1 VSSCKNGAPLCHRGG
16 GAQRR
21 HCGMAGTGIA
31 PAGQVP
37 KLCHFSQSGGRRLI
51 RRICRANLSADFIR
65 VNIAPLAPTEAR
77 RASLATRGMHSL
89 SARRA
94 ACAGFATGNTALRRL
109 KRRYQTARPS
119 APSEQ
124 PLFNPH
130 YPIHRR
136 CPQA

>member
-1 VSSCKNGAPLCHRGG
+1 MRTCVSSCKNGAPLCHRGG

-37 KLCHFSQSGGRRLI
+37 KLCHFSQSGGRRFIGGI
-51 RRICRANLSADFIR
+51 RRANLSADFIR

-77 RASLATRGMHSL
+77 RASLATRGMYSP

-94 ACAGFATGNTALRRL
+94 PRGMRRL
-109 KRRYQTARPS
+109 RDRQYCA
-119 APSEQ
+119 AA
-124 PLFNPH
+124 
-130 YPIHRR
+130 
-136 CPQA
+136 PQAPLSNGVFECSV